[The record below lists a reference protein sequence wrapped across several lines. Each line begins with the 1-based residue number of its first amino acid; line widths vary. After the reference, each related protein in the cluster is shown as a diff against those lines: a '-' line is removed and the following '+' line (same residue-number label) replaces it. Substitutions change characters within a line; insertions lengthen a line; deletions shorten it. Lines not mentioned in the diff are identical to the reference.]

1 MAVSSDLTSFGHPH
15 YRLTQLLV
23 ESVCNNILCVMCCVQ
38 EGSESETGETP
49 KKKAKIVS
57 DSEDDEET

>member
-1 MAVSSDLTSFGHPH
+1 
-15 YRLTQLLV
+15 
-23 ESVCNNILCVMCCVQ
+23 MCCVQ